1 MVSSMGRPRQH
12 NDETRERLLRVAS
25 QIIRRGGT
33 EALTVRGLADEAGVT
48 TRAIYSL
55 FSGLP
60 ELIAVLCAR
69 SAEAMVRHHEAVP
82 VTDDPI
88 SELLP
93 LGLAY
98 RSAALEQADLCEMIY
113 TPTIT
118 DGRTAAEY
126 PRQVQRTI
134 GRVQDTIRRAI
145 LAANFGPSM
154 IMTCFRVSGRS
165 FTASRRWSCVAYSEH
180 RNRVTVSGGRRSR
193 RMSGAWS
200 RRSDDARR

>member
-1 MVSSMGRPRQH
+1 LGPPERPGRVH
-12 NDETRERLLRVAS
+12 
-25 QIIRRGGT
+25 
-33 EALTVRGLADEAGVT
+33 RGLADEAGVT

-93 LGLAY
+93 LALAY

-113 TPTIT
+113 TPTMT

-145 LAANFGPSM
+145 LAGQLRPIDDHDLFPGLWAIVHGLTSLELRGVLGTSEQSDR
-154 IMTCFRVSGRS
+154 IWRETITTHVRGLV
-165 FTASRRWSCVAYSEH
+165 ASI
-180 RNRVTVSGGRRSR
+180 
-193 RMSGAWS
+193 
-200 RRSDDARR
+200 